1 MFVAFV
7 LVLAVIT
14 VLPVIISSLATPPKR
29 PMGPCLNE
37 GLTPK
42 KSGDPDFSGYFCIDT
57 GWRIWSHCN
66 KCGYDACI
74 GVSPDDFI
82 TNEDLRHP
90 QLPRSEE

>member
-1 MFVAFV
+1 MLVV
-7 LVLAVIT
+7 LVSALAIIV
-14 VLPVIISSLATPPKR
+14 VLTMILPPAM
-29 PMGPCLNE
+29 PAEPPLGPCVNE

-90 QLPRSEE
+90 QLPRGEE